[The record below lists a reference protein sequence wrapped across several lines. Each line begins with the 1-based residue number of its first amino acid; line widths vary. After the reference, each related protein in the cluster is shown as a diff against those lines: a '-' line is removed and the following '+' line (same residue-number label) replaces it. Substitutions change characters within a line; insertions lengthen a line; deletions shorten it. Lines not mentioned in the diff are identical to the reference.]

1 MTIPIRLQNALQQ
14 QAALAEKGI
23 YFLPI
28 RHHSPACAYATL
40 QALQQLQPQHILIE
54 APRSFNRLIAD
65 LQHSD
70 SQPPLAVLCQT
81 EIIEQKTDAKKEDIG
96 EQKQTRTAYFPFCDY
111 SPEWVALRYAPK
123 IAANVEF
130 IDLAW
135 TSQVVH
141 EQQNVAEQTWQSR
154 SLLQERYLAHSQYLQ
169 ALAHKL
175 HCRNH
180 DEHWD
185 HLFELKPKQQMQDWQ
200 AFFHEVL
207 VWCAMSRLDYEDSV
221 LEADASLI
229 REQCMLHSILEC
241 NAQKNGKICV
251 VTGGFHT
258 LALIE
263 ELAAQLL
270 TEKSTVNEKPK
281 KIKKLKSADTDDQS
295 WLIRYSFDRLDAL
308 NGYAS
313 GMPSPTFY
321 QRCWQQLVDDS
332 QNEIEQRQAL
342 TVELLSDFSKQLR
355 EQQILDSS
363 FITVKN
369 ATEQAMGLAAL
380 RGHHLIGRFDLIDAC
395 QSSFVKG
402 SLDDGQQA
410 FQQLLRQIL
419 SGASLGQ
426 VVQSTQ
432 TPPLLAQVYELAKV
446 HRFKLDETTTKRAKL
461 DVFRNAKHRLRS
473 RFLHLLDFLQ
483 VGFAKSVSGP
493 DFLGGGRLHVL
504 FEEWDYAWTPH
515 VEAQLIEL
523 SELGNDLHRIAIQKL
538 LQLKASFSQSGQGRS
553 SHLAVQ
559 LLIRAALMG
568 LQKQIPIL
576 FAEVEQYL
584 PNDPDLDSVIQCGQK
599 LLNLWTG
606 KDFLAF
612 QQQPELK
619 ALLKNVIP
627 TALFLL
633 SQLATPPEDQQQ
645 QILNQLLQLR
655 SLAKQIQRIL
665 CIESSDSKIVG
676 AETDFL
682 AQFYQTLQRLHTDWQ
697 QLDLLAG
704 AVDAFR
710 FIDGNLSEHE
720 LQQSV
725 QQHFGIGASPEYAVA
740 YLAGMM
746 QSAPELLL
754 RYPVMAQ
761 LLNQLLD
768 QWDDAAFVAILPD
781 LRQAFT
787 HFKPKETANFA
798 EQVAQLNGVSSL
810 EISQYSSE
818 VSQAEMLQGVQL
830 NQQLQQFLVEQ
841 NLQGWFA

>member
-1 MTIPIRLQNALQQ
+1 MTIPQRLRQALEWQK
-14 QAALAEKGI
+14 ALAEKGI
-23 YFLPI
+23 HFLPI

-40 QALQQLQPQHILIE
+40 QALQQLQATHVLIE

-65 LQHSD
+65 LQHPD

-81 EIIEQKTDAKKEDIG
+81 EIIERNVDAVNEETI
-96 EQKQTRTAYFPFCDY
+96 EQKQSRTAYYPFCDY
-111 SPEWVALRYAPK
+111 SPEWVALRYAPEINAK
-123 IAANVEF
+123 VEF

-135 TSQVVH
+135 SSQVEH
-141 EQQNVAEQTWQSR
+141 ELQAFAEQTWQSR
-154 SLLQERYLAHSQYLQ
+154 SLQQERYLAHSQYLQ

-180 DEHWD
+180 DELWD
-185 HLFELKPKQQMQDWQ
+185 HLFELKPKQEMNDWQ
-200 AFFHEVL
+200 NFFHEVL

-229 REQCMLHSILEC
+229 REQCMLQSILEC
-241 NAQKNGKICV
+241 YENNKGTICII
-251 VTGGFHT
+251 TGGFHT

-263 ELAAQLL
+263 ELAAQIL
-270 TEKSTVNEKPK
+270 TTKPK
-281 KIKKLKSADTDDQS
+281 KIKKIKSADQDDQA

-313 GMPSPTFY
+313 GMPSPAFY
-321 QRCWQQLVDDS
+321 QRCWQQMMDDS
-332 QNEIEQRQAL
+332 ANEVEQRQTL
-342 TVELLSDFSKQLR
+342 TVELLSGFSRQLR

-369 ATEQAMGLAAL
+369 ATEQAIRLASL
-380 RGHHLIGRFDLIDAC
+380 REHHLISRFDLIDAC

-402 SLDDGQQA
+402 SLDEGQQA
-410 FQQLLRQIL
+410 FQHLLHQIL
-419 SGASLGQ
+419 SGARLGQ

-432 TPPLLAQVYELAKV
+432 TPPLLAQVYELAKI
-446 HRFKLDETTTKRAKL
+446 HRFKLDETISKRAKL
-461 DVFRNAKHRLRS
+461 DVFRNQKHRLRS

-493 DFLGGGRLHVL
+493 DFLGGGRLHLL

-515 VEAQLIEL
+515 VEARLIEL
-523 SELGNDLHRIAIQKL
+523 SELGSDLNTIAIYKL
-538 LQLKASFSQSGQGRS
+538 LQLKETFAQSGQGRS

-568 LQKQIPIL
+568 LHKQISIL
-576 FAEVEQYL
+576 FAEVQQYL

-619 ALLKNVIP
+619 ALLQQVIP
-627 TALFLL
+627 SALFLL
-633 SQLATPPEDQQQ
+633 SQLATPPADQQQ
-645 QILNQLLQLR
+645 QILNQVLQLR
-655 SLAKQIQRIL
+655 NLSKQIQRV
-665 CIESSDSKIVG
+665 VG
-676 AETDFL
+676 GEADLL
-682 AQFYQTLQRLHTDWQ
+682 AQFYQTLARLHTDWQ
-697 QLDLLAG
+697 KLDVLAG
-704 AVDAFR
+704 AVDALR
-710 FIDGNLSEHE
+710 FIDGDLSEQN
-720 LQQSV
+720 LQQSI
-725 QQHFGIGASPEYAVA
+725 QQHFGIGASPEHAVA
-740 YLAGMM
+740 YLSGMM

-754 RYPVMAQ
+754 RYPAMAK
-761 LLNQLLD
+761 LLNQLLL
-768 QWDDAAFVAILPD
+768 QWDEAAFVAILPD

-787 HFKPKETANFA
+787 HFKPKETAAFA
-798 EQVAQLNGVSSL
+798 EQIAQLNDVSSL
-810 EISQYSSE
+810 DISQYISE

-841 NLQGWFA
+841 NLQGWLA

>member
-1 MTIPIRLQNALQQ
+1 MTIPQRLRQALEWQK
-14 QAALAEKGI
+14 ALAEKGI
-23 YFLPI
+23 HFLPI

-40 QALQQLQPQHILIE
+40 QALQQLQATHVLIE

-65 LQHSD
+65 LQHPD

-81 EIIEQKTDAKKEDIG
+81 EIIERNVDAVNEETI
-96 EQKQTRTAYFPFCDY
+96 EQKQSRTAYYPFCDY
-111 SPEWVALRYAPK
+111 SPEWVALRYAPEINAK
-123 IAANVEF
+123 VEF

-135 TSQVVH
+135 SSQVEH
-141 EQQNVAEQTWQSR
+141 ELQAFAEQTWQSR
-154 SLLQERYLAHSQYLQ
+154 SLQQERYLAHSQYLQ

-180 DEHWD
+180 DELWD
-185 HLFELKPKQQMQDWQ
+185 HLFELKPKQEMNDWQ
-200 AFFHEVL
+200 NFFHEVL

-221 LEADASLI
+221 LETDASLI
-229 REQCMLHSILEC
+229 REQCMLQSILEC
-241 NAQKNGKICV
+241 YENNKGTICII
-251 VTGGFHT
+251 TGGFHT

-263 ELAAQLL
+263 ELAAQIL
-270 TEKSTVNEKPK
+270 TTKPK
-281 KIKKLKSADTDDQS
+281 KIKKIKSADQEDQA

-313 GMPSPTFY
+313 GMPSPAFY
-321 QRCWQQLVDDS
+321 QRCWQQMMDDS
-332 QNEIEQRQAL
+332 ANEVEQRQTL
-342 TVELLSDFSKQLR
+342 TVELLSDFSRQLR

-369 ATEQAMGLAAL
+369 ATEQAIRLATL
-380 RGHHLIGRFDLIDAC
+380 REHHLISRFDLIDAC

-402 SLDDGQQA
+402 SLDEGQQA
-410 FQQLLRQIL
+410 FQHLLRQIL
-419 SGASLGQ
+419 SGAHLGQ

-432 TPPLLAQVYELAKV
+432 TPPLLAQVYELAKI
-446 HRFKLDETTTKRAKL
+446 HRFKLDETTSKRAKL
-461 DVFRNAKHRLRS
+461 DVFRNQKHRLRS

-493 DFLGGGRLHVL
+493 DFLGGGRLHLL

-515 VEAQLIEL
+515 VEARLIEL
-523 SELGNDLHRIAIQKL
+523 SELGSDLNTIAIKKL
-538 LQLKASFSQSGQGRS
+538 LQLKETFCQSGQGRS

-568 LQKQIPIL
+568 LHKQIPIL
-576 FAEVEQYL
+576 FAEVQQYL

-619 ALLKNVIP
+619 ALLQQVIP
-627 TALFLL
+627 SALFLL
-633 SQLATPPEDQQQ
+633 SQLATPPADQQQ
-645 QILNQLLQLR
+645 QILNQVLQLR
-655 SLAKQIQRIL
+655 NLSKQIQRV
-665 CIESSDSKIVG
+665 VG
-676 AETDFL
+676 GEADLL
-682 AQFYQTLQRLHTDWQ
+682 AQFYQTLARLHTDWQ
-697 QLDLLAG
+697 KLDVLAG
-704 AVDAFR
+704 AVDALR
-710 FIDGNLSEHE
+710 FIDGDFAELD
-720 LQQSV
+720 LQQSI
-725 QQHFGIGASPEYAVA
+725 QQHFGIGASPEHAVA
-740 YLAGMM
+740 YLSGMM

-754 RYPVMAQ
+754 RYPAMAQ
-761 LLNQLLD
+761 LLNQLLL
-768 QWDDAAFVAILPD
+768 QWDEAAFVTILPD

-787 HFKPKETANFA
+787 HFKPKETAAFA
-798 EQVAQLNGVSSL
+798 EQIAQLNDVSSL
-810 EISQYSSE
+810 DISQYISE

-841 NLQGWFA
+841 NLQGWLA